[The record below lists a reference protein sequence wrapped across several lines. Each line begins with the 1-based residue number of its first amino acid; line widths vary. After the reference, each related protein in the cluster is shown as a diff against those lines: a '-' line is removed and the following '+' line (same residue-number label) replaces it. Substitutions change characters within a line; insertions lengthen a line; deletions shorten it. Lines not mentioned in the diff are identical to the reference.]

1 MSLYTTTG
9 TTGLEPATFGVTGQ
23 YSNLLNYIPFFLLPY
38 FLSFLLF
45 LMLPLCP
52 RKNCK
57 CSKKKE
63 KRLLFAW
70 FFYLFSYRTSQKEGD
85 LCVYILFMK
94 STVFCNPKNTHTKP
108 NDINV
113 CVLFFFVFF
122 LLYKEV
128 CVFFVFI
135 FLLRCKNVLM
145 RKHIWCV
152 AQHFVLQNVE
162 QRKAILAHFAVFFTL
177 VFLVFFDSV
186 KKQI

>member
-1 MSLYTTTG
+1 
-9 TTGLEPATFGVTGQ
+9 
-23 YSNLLNYIPFFLLPY
+23 
-38 FLSFLLF
+38 
-45 LMLPLCP
+45 ML
-52 RKNCK
+52 
-57 CSKKKE
+57 KKKE

-70 FFYLFSYRTSQKEGD
+70 FFCLFSHRTSQKEGD
-85 LCVYILFMK
+85 LYVYILFTK

-128 CVFFVFI
+128 CVFFVFF

-152 AQHFVLQNVE
+152 AEHFVLQNVQ
-162 QRKAILAHFAVFFTL
+162 QRKAILTHFAVFFTL
-177 VFLVFFDSV
+177 VFFILVFFI
-186 KKQI
+186 K